1 MGEEITWF
9 RIIDKRKAVGISA
22 AVLIAALF
30 ATAFFRWEQ
39 NKTAVSASATVTY
52 PKEISRVTFVAAGD
66 VIPHQPVVQAAAAQ
80 NQLAAES
87 HAEPSAESK
96 DAPATQSH
104 PPGNDG
110 GWDFLFANVADIF
123 RQADFGFV
131 NLETPVAPAHSRG
144 SKPFQFDAPINLLQA
159 LKFSGVKLVSFA
171 NNHVFDQGY
180 TGFGETQE
188 HLREQS
194 LLFIGAGSNAESAWK
209 PVILEKNG
217 IKVGWLGMTRWLNG
231 GRNPE
236 KESDP
241 HVAFFPYPDE
251 SMGAPGLDEN
261 AVLEAIKS
269 ARAQCD
275 LLIVSIHWGV
285 EYAVAPN
292 PKDMDIAHDMLEA
305 GAGAVIGHHPHVL
318 QPIETY
324 LTKDKRHAVIFYS
337 LGNFLSNQSRN
348 YVSGLTPDKAGEQ
361 RDSLIIK
368 FSVVKKDYGSAGTR
382 IELGDVGIM
391 PAWTENNFL
400 QVRAGHAKTLFIGP
414 LLIDRELP
422 RLQAKYDELDRLGP
436 QLSPEQKQELVQV
449 STRLQMLK
457 HRRELLLA
465 RTGDDYVIA
474 PPPLPTPQN
483 P

>member
-1 MGEEITWF
+1 MTEETSLNPSV
-9 RIIDKRKAVGISA
+9 RRKRASGVA
-22 AVLIAALF
+22 AALLCLLVF
-30 ATAFFRWEQ
+30 GAAFFRWEQ
-39 NKTAVSASATVTY
+39 NWATVRASATVSY
-52 PKEISRVTFVAAGD
+52 PKEISRITFVAAGD

-80 NQLAAES
+80 SQSAAES
-87 HAEPSAESK
+87 RSASSSEKK
-96 DAPATQSH
+96 DSSASPPPATDNH
-104 PPGNDG
+104 G
-110 GWDFLFANVADIF
+110 GWDFLFANVADVF

-144 SKPFQFDAPINLLQA
+144 SKPFQFDAPIHLLEA
-159 LKFSGVKLVSFA
+159 LKFSGVKMVSFA

-180 TGFGETQE
+180 AGFGETQE
-188 HLREQS
+188 HLREQG
-194 LLFIGAGSNAESAWK
+194 LLFVGAGGTAEAAWK

-251 SMGAPGLDEN
+251 SMGAKGFEEN
-261 AVLEAIKS
+261 EVLEAIKA

-275 LLIVSIHWGV
+275 LLVVSIHWGV

-292 PKDMDIAHDMLEA
+292 AKDMDIAHDMLEA
-305 GAGAVIGHHPHVL
+305 GASAVVGHHPHVL

-324 LTKDKRHAVIFYS
+324 LTHDKRNTVILYS
-337 LGNFLSNQSRN
+337 LGNFISNQSRN
-348 YVSGLTPDKAGEQ
+348 YVPGLTPDKAGEQ
-361 RDSLIIK
+361 RDSLVIK
-368 FSVVKKDYGSAGTR
+368 FSAIKRDYGPAGIR
-382 IELGDVGIM
+382 VELGDMGIM

-414 LLIDRELP
+414 LLIDREIP
-422 RLQAKYDELDRLGP
+422 RLQAKYDEMDHLGA
-436 QLSPEQKQELVQV
+436 QLSNEQKQELIQV
-449 STRLQMLK
+449 SSRLQMLK

-465 RTGDDYVIA
+465 RTGDDYVLA
-474 PPPLPTPQN
+474 PPALPN

>member
-1 MGEEITWF
+1 
-9 RIIDKRKAVGISA
+9 
-22 AVLIAALF
+22 
-30 ATAFFRWEQ
+30 
-39 NKTAVSASATVTY
+39 
-52 PKEISRVTFVAAGD
+52 
-66 VIPHQPVVQAAAAQ
+66 
-80 NQLAAES
+80 
-87 HAEPSAESK
+87 
-96 DAPATQSH
+96 
-104 PPGNDG
+104 
-110 GWDFLFANVADIF
+110 
-123 RQADFGFV
+123 
-131 NLETPVAPAHSRG
+131 
-144 SKPFQFDAPINLLQA
+144 
-159 LKFSGVKLVSFA
+159 
-171 NNHVFDQGY
+171 
-180 TGFGETQE
+180 
-188 HLREQS
+188 
-194 LLFIGAGSNAESAWK
+194 
-209 PVILEKNG
+209 
-217 IKVGWLGMTRWLNG
+217 MTRWLNG

-261 AVLEAIKS
+261 AVLEAVKA

-318 QPIETY
+318 QAIETY
-324 LTKDKRHAVIFYS
+324 LTKDQRHAVIFYS

-361 RDSLIIK
+361 RDSLVVK
-368 FSVVKKDYGSAGTR
+368 FSVVKRDYGSAGTR

-414 LLIDRELP
+414 ILIDRELP
-422 RLQAKYDELDRLGP
+422 RLQAKYDELTNPGA
-436 QLSPEQKQELVQV
+436 QLSPEQKQELVQI

-465 RTGDDYVIA
+465 RTGDDYVVA
-474 PPPLPTPQN
+474 PPPLPATQN